1 MGLGWVN
8 GGDIKITW
16 GWEIWRDLKLT
27 WVPFFKK
34 AFKSYVAPNHMTSIF
49 NIGYIM
55 GLYSTGLTL
64 NKLIILMNSS
74 FWFDTINLE

>member
-55 GLYSTGLTL
+55 GL
-64 NKLIILMNSS
+64 
-74 FWFDTINLE
+74 